1 VPTPARPTSPLLPFG
16 ADANDVPGQAEPL
29 ERADGLPTEVEL
41 AAAQTVERRGRKG
54 MVVVVQRLAERGERE
69 PAHVGGPVRCLEA
82 AASVEVADRV
92 DAERCLVQQEASR
105 IKDVVKKVDE
115 NLVPRLS
122 KLPGFGGY
130 HVIDAG
136 DGVLSSIGFFD
147 TSAQA
152 DESTRVASD
161 WLRDEKLEAALPKP
175 PKITSGE
182 VVVHKA
188 RELAHA

>member
-1 VPTPARPTSPLLPFG
+1 MYATIRRYESVDQSRTS
-16 ADANDVPGQAEPL
+16 
-29 ERADGLPTEVEL
+29 EL
-41 AAAQTVERRGRKG
+41 
-54 MVVVVQRLAERGERE
+54 
-69 PAHVGGPVRCLEA
+69 
-82 AASVEVADRV
+82 
-92 DAERCLVQQEASR
+92 
-105 IKDVVKKVDE
+105 VKKVDE
-115 NLVPRLS
+115 TLVPRLS

-161 WLRDEKLEAALPKP
+161 WVRDEKLETMLPKP

-182 VVVHKA
+182 VVVHKT
-188 RELAHA
+188 RELAPA